1 MIYFLV
7 YLSPFLIL
15 ISLTFINHISY
26 SRCEN
31 FNIMFGSKKFK
42 EKYKRKKIKK
52 KKKKKKKKNKNKK

>member
-52 KKKKKKKKNKNKK
+52 KSKKNKLNKNKK

>member
-1 MIYFLV
+1 M

-52 KKKKKKKKNKNKK
+52 KSKKNKLNKNKK